1 MREYDAT
8 KHAGEVLRQLIQK
21 NYASQ
26 EEFARDFGMD
36 VRTVNRYVNNGINKI
51 SLLQELA
58 TFFHISIVDFLKQEE
73 DRNT

>member
-1 MREYDAT
+1 MNELDAT
-8 KHAGEVLRQLIQK
+8 KRAGEVLRQLIQK

-36 VRTVNRYVNNGINKI
+36 VRTVNRYVNGGINKL

-58 TFFHISIVDFLKQEE
+58 VFFQISILEFLKQEE
-73 DRNT
+73 T